1 MSTDLAGD
9 IRPWHARSD
18 RIGETFGF
26 DAWLSGADAEKSL
39 VSIAPAG
46 CPMDT
51 FLISM
56 FGVAFAEIGDKT
68 QLLAFILAVRFR
80 NPGAVIG
87 GILVAT
93 ILNHL
98 MAAWVGILI
107 ATWLTEYML
116 SWLLAASFF
125 AMGLWML
132 IPDKMEDDETPKP
145 SRFGPFLATALAFFI
160 VEMGDKTQLAT
171 AALAARFQDLWL
183 VAAGTTTGMMLADVP
198 AVFLGEKAANRIPM
212 QLVRGAA
219 ASVFMVLGAL
229 ALLHALQQI

>member
-1 MSTDLAGD
+1 M
-9 IRPWHARSD
+9 
-18 RIGETFGF
+18 
-26 DAWLSGADAEKSL
+26 GASAVESL
-39 VSIAPAG
+39 VSFAPKVSS
-46 CPMDT
+46 MET
-51 FLISM
+51 FFISM

-80 NPGAVIG
+80 NPVAVIG
-87 GILVAT
+87 GILLAT
-93 ILNHL
+93 VLNHL

-107 ATWLTEYML
+107 ATWLTEYTL

-132 IPDKMEDDETPKP
+132 IPDKMDDEAAPKP
-145 SRFGPFLATALAFFI
+145 SRFGPFIATAIAFFI

-219 ASVFMVLGAL
+219 ASVFMALGAL
-229 ALLHALQQI
+229 ALLHALQQL